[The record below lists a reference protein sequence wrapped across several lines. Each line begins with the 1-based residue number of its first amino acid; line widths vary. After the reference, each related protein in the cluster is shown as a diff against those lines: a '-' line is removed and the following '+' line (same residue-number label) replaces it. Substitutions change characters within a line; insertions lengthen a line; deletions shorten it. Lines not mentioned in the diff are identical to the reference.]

1 MSLLWDM
8 TVMIRIL
15 KIKEISACSAASH
28 PPDGMMTSGIRRTV
42 ANTEAVVGNDAG
54 PKAR

>member
-28 PPDGMMTSGIRRTV
+28 PPDGVMTSGIRRTV
-42 ANTEAVVGNDAG
+42 ANIRGYAGDDAG